1 MERTKSGIRPK
12 NSIWFLIVLTLVV
25 SISYA
30 IGIDQL
36 SFYGDDWIY
45 IYNYHIAGAQ
55 SFPLFTRT
63 DRPHSAWIYI
73 LTSAL
78 FGESALAYHILMLA
92 LRWLSAFLFW
102 RVLADAFGRKNA
114 VYAAV
119 FLFAVYPGFQQ
130 QPIAV
135 EFIMHF
141 TSLVLVLLSIRL
153 MQITYFLSSRKR
165 IALLILSLVSGMLA
179 IFTCEYF
186 IGLELARPLF
196 LYFTIQEHCPE
207 KKSLKP
213 TKKMLSIY
221 IPYLFIVI
229 FYFIWRI
236 FIFSFTTYAPKLLY
250 ALQENFLNGIRL
262 LVEKIVK
269 DLITVLVSAYRMVFT
284 RPANVSTAFAAAILL
299 LAAGS
304 VFCFMRANRN
314 IDNKNKSSTPGFN
327 MLLTGCALLLFS
339 GIPYWGT
346 FLDISTEFPWDRS
359 TLSFSPGAAVLIAA
373 LLEAAFKPL
382 SFCIAT
388 AIITAF
394 CTLFQVQNTQE
405 YIIESKK
412 MNDYFWQLAWRMPQ
426 LDKGTILVSEDIPLD
441 RTSDND
447 LTPIVNWQYAPE
459 NRGLQYDYKYFD
471 LHLREST
478 YYAEPGKSV
487 EVDHIYRSHSF
498 LSSTEKT
505 LVIYYKKSGCLQV
518 LDSSNNNY
526 PDLPESL
533 RRIASISDIDLI
545 QLSPENHA
553 VPPAAI
559 GPEPEHDYCYYFQ
572 KTTLAQQNG
581 KNDEAYELA
590 AEALR
595 SGLYPVF
602 APDLAPVVLAFL
614 EAGDIQSA
622 DKMITAAPI
631 GTGDV
636 DFLCNYWQNGLAGKN
651 TPPELQD
658 FYTSHGCL

>member
-165 IALLILSLVSGMLA
+165 IALLILSLASGMLA

-213 TKKMLSIY
+213 TKKLLSFY

-314 IDNKNKSSTPGFN
+314 IDNKNISSTPGFN

-471 LHLREST
+471 LHLRESI

-595 SGLYPVF
+595 SGLHPVF

-622 DKMITAAPI
+622 DKLITAAPI

-636 DFLCNYWQNGLAGKN
+636 DFLCNYWQNGLTDKN
-651 TPPELQD
+651 TTPELQD

>member
-78 FGESALAYHILMLA
+78 LGESAFAYHILMLA

-165 IALLILSLVSGMLA
+165 IALLIISLASGMLA

-196 LYFTIQEHCPE
+196 LYFTIQTHCPE

-213 TKKMLSIY
+213 TKKMLSFY

-314 IDNKNKSSTPGFN
+314 IDNKNISSTPGFN

-471 LHLREST
+471 LHLRESQ

-595 SGLYPVF
+595 SGLHPVF

-622 DKMITAAPI
+622 DKLITAAPI

-636 DFLCNYWQNGLAGKN
+636 DFLCNYWQNGLTDKN
-651 TPPELQD
+651 TTPELQD

>member
-165 IALLILSLVSGMLA
+165 IALLILSLASGMLA

-213 TKKMLSIY
+213 TKKMLSFY

-269 DLITVLVSAYRMVFT
+269 DLITVLVSVYRMVFT
-284 RPANVSTAFAAAILL
+284 RPANVSTAFAAAIIL

-314 IDNKNKSSTPGFN
+314 IDNKNISSTPGFN

-595 SGLYPVF
+595 SGLHPVF

-622 DKMITAAPI
+622 DKLITAAPI

-636 DFLCNYWQNGLAGKN
+636 DFLCNYWQNGLADKN
-651 TPPELQD
+651 TTPELQD

>member
-45 IYNYHIAGAQ
+45 TYNYHIAGAQ

-165 IALLILSLVSGMLA
+165 IALLILSLASGMLA

-213 TKKMLSIY
+213 TKKMLSFY

-314 IDNKNKSSTPGFN
+314 IDNKNISSTPGFN

-595 SGLYPVF
+595 SGLHPVF

-622 DKMITAAPI
+622 DKLITAAPI

-651 TPPELQD
+651 TTPELQD

>member
-165 IALLILSLVSGMLA
+165 IALLILSLASGMLA

-196 LYFTIQEHCPE
+196 LYFTIQTHCPE

-213 TKKMLSIY
+213 TKKMLSFY

-304 VFCFMRANRN
+304 VFCFMRAKRN
-314 IDNKNKSSTPGFN
+314 IDNKNISSTPGFN

-595 SGLYPVF
+595 SGLHPVF

-622 DKMITAAPI
+622 DKLITAAPI

-651 TPPELQD
+651 TTPELQD

>member
-165 IALLILSLVSGMLA
+165 IALLILSLASGMLA

-213 TKKMLSIY
+213 TKKLLSFY

-314 IDNKNKSSTPGFN
+314 IDNKNISSTPGFN

-471 LHLREST
+471 LHLRESQ

-595 SGLYPVF
+595 SGLHPVF

-622 DKMITAAPI
+622 DKLITAAPI

-636 DFLCNYWQNGLAGKN
+636 DFLCNYWQNGLTDKN
-651 TPPELQD
+651 TTPELQD